1 MIALSSVT
9 RKNPIKVWLLF
20 PLLIGCSSKIS
31 GPSFS
36 GTKITLDASS
46 YGVSENIEIPSNDD
60 FDQKRVAKESF
71 ILYFYNTLCP
81 HCVQFSPIVEAFSRQ
96 EQIAIYKLSSSLV
109 DYSDYIG
116 KVSPAIPSII
126 IFSQGE
132 LLARLDPQV
141 EENQVYYQNIMNLQV
156 WIYTFITFKP

>member
-1 MIALSSVT
+1 M
-9 RKNPIKVWLLF
+9 
-20 PLLIGCSSKIS
+20 PLLIGGCSSKID

-36 GTKITLDASS
+36 GAKITLDANS
-46 YGVSENIEIPSNDD
+46 YGVSENIEIPSNEE
-60 FDQKRVAKESF
+60 FDQKRTAKESF
-71 ILYFYNTLCP
+71 ILYYYNALCP

-116 KVSPAIPSII
+116 KVSPQIPSII

-132 LLARLDPQV
+132 LLSRLDPV
-141 EENQVYYQNIMNLQV
+141 AEEDEVYYQNVMNFQV
-156 WIYTFITFKP
+156 WIYTFVTKKP

>member
-1 MIALSSVT
+1 
-9 RKNPIKVWLLF
+9 
-20 PLLIGCSSKIS
+20 
-31 GPSFS
+31 
-36 GTKITLDASS
+36 
-46 YGVSENIEIPSNDD
+46 
-60 FDQKRVAKESF
+60 
-71 ILYFYNTLCP
+71 
-81 HCVQFSPIVEAFSRQ
+81 VEAFSRQ

-156 WIYTFITFKP
+156 WIYTFITSKP